1 MFSEEVGHFLVML
14 PTYVR
19 AVFGS
24 DGFVQLKRSDNDD
37 FLLKIEIEVNIS
49 KMTSENYVEK
59 EKLLEDYFIYDE
71 NRHPLDVLLKID
83 IEFKRIGD
91 YGGKL

>member
-1 MFSEEVGHFLVML
+1 ML

-19 AVFGS
+19 AVFGN

-37 FLLKIEIEVNIS
+37 FLLKIEIEVNVS
-49 KMTSENYVEK
+49 KMTSENYIEK
-59 EKLLEDYFIYDE
+59 ERLLEDYFIYDE

-83 IEFKRIGD
+83 IKFKRIGD